1 MLAGRAPAYTKAI
14 RIHRMSQT
22 AAAPAGTISLCPHKG
37 CAFKCCDF
45 KQMVHI
51 LLYPGELEEAR
62 AQGRSLAH
70 LEILEENYHG
80 APRVRCR
87 AKNTANCD
95 GGYKPLDCRSYPFF
109 PELPEAPGKNGLT
122 LSKGGGCPI
131 AGHEIP
137 GHAQYVTA
145 LWQALLDKDPAIAN
159 WVRSFG
165 SVETDSFDSEP
176 YESC

>member
-1 MLAGRAPAYTKAI
+1 
-14 RIHRMSQT
+14 
-22 AAAPAGTISLCPHKG
+22 
-37 CAFKCCDF
+37 
-45 KQMVHI
+45 MVHI

-70 LEILEENYHG
+70 LEILEGDYHG

-87 AKNTANCD
+87 AKNTATCD
-95 GGYKPLDCRSYPFF
+95 GGYKPLDCVSYPFF
-109 PELPEAPGKNGLT
+109 PELPENPASAKLT

-131 AGHEIP
+131 AAHEIP
-137 GHAQYVTA
+137 AHASYVTG
-145 LWQALLDKDPAIAN
+145 LWQALMEKKPAVTA

-176 YESC
+176 YESV

>member
-1 MLAGRAPAYTKAI
+1 
-14 RIHRMSQT
+14 MSQT
-22 AAAPAGTISLCPHKG
+22 PTAPAGTIPLCPHKG

-70 LEILEENYHG
+70 LEILEESYHG

-87 AKNTANCD
+87 AKNTATCD
-95 GGYKPLDCRSYPFF
+95 GGYKPLDCVSYPFF
-109 PELPEAPGKNGLT
+109 PELPEDPGSAKLT

-131 AGHEIP
+131 AAHEIP
-137 GHAQYVTA
+137 AHAIYVTG
-145 LWQALLDKDPAIAN
+145 LWQALMEKKPSVTD

-165 SVETDSFDSEP
+165 CAETDAFDSEP
-176 YESC
+176 YESV